1 MNVFVDKN
9 KIMSKG
15 KDLRRALTNKTE
27 QMYAIRQWIDQGGA
41 PMHNIQTM
49 QCKKWSIYIND
60 SGTINLL
67 MTFIDSLQ
75 STLIYLL
82 VFESL

>member
-15 KDLRRALTNKTE
+15 KALRRALTNKTE
-27 QMYAIRQWIDQGGA
+27 QMYAIRQWIDQDGV
-41 PMHNIQTM
+41 IQTT
-49 QCKKWSIYIND
+49 QCKKGSVYIND

-67 MTFIDSLQ
+67 MTFIDALP
-75 STLIYLL
+75 STLIFLL